1 MYLTMHWM
9 ILHKHLPQYFLS
21 PYTVK
26 ECHGLCD
33 TSWRFRTLFYMLCS
47 DNRSSIA
54 GFFLA
59 DGWSIRVCVC
69 VTVPHIPASWALTRV
84 CFPAG
89 SISGSSGRSPL
100 TCAGLCG
107 WWQPLGPS
115 MCSTTTRSMFD
126 FTTVSYGVRGCQI
139 HIIIIQN
146 W

>member
-1 MYLTMHWM
+1 MYLTLHWM
-9 ILHKHLPQYFLS
+9 ILHKHLPQYFL
-21 PYTVK
+21 PQYTVK
-26 ECHGLCD
+26 ECHGLWHHEDSGHFFTCCAVIINQA
-33 TSWRFRTLFYMLCS
+33 LLV
-47 DNRSSIA
+47 
-54 GFFLA
+54 FFLLTV
-59 DGWSIRVCVC
+59 DPSGCVC
-69 VTVPHIPASWALTRV
+69 VTVPHIPASWALMRV

-107 WWQPLGPS
+107 WWRPLGPS